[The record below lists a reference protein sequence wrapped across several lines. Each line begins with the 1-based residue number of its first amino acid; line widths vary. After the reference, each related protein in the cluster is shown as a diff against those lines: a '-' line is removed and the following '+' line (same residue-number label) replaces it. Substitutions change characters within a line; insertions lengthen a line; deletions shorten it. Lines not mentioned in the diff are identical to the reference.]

1 MKKRWKWKLIAFF
14 AVLASVLL
22 LGGCKFQYTLEE
34 KREETGMNAC
44 VTYYTNG
51 NGAYFGTDVTM
62 KKLYLADGSVA
73 INIGV
78 DRVTNGTLPT
88 PTRSNYTL
96 LGWYEAEV
104 DDNGNPLKD
113 ETTGE
118 VVLKKQAFDFKY
130 RLQDG
135 DDIVLY
141 AKWQR
146 NEAVNVYLV
155 CDEITADKPFVVD
168 GVQLNNKDF
177 LKSYNYQS
185 SNQRPK
191 PADSTLPS
199 VSGYTAYGFYADEA
213 CTQEVNWPLD
223 RERDGDCKIY
233 VKYIKGT
240 WTILRD
246 ADAVKNMFASAAAR
260 NYYLANDIDCSSV
273 TVVAKSTFNY
283 TLQGNGHTIKNL
295 NVSAGN
301 IKDEVVGSMFGKL
314 GANAKIENVTFENVK
329 LTCSLQSDVHARAYL
344 FFAEKA
350 ASATIANVVLKGDLI
365 IDVTR
370 EKDAILDNMV
380 KSNSGVIEW
389 IYTNVLFGG
398 FETDEEALNG
408 GLGVTVDD
416 GANVSVLKNTDEIIA
431 S

>member
-78 DRVTNGTLPT
+78 DRVTNGTIPT

-96 LGWYEAEV
+96 LGWYEAET

-146 NEAVNVYLV
+146 NEAVNVYLI
-155 CDEITADKPFVVD
+155 CDEMDTPFVVD
-168 GVQLNNKDF
+168 GVTLNNKDF

-185 SNQRPK
+185 NNQRPM
-191 PADSTLPS
+191 PGSTPT
-199 VSGYTAYGFYADEA
+199 VAGYTAFDFYMDEA
-213 CTQEVNWPLD
+213 CTQKVAWPLVRD
-223 RERDGDCKIY
+223 RDGDCKIY
-233 VKYIKGT
+233 LKYIKGD

-246 ADAVKNMFASAAAR
+246 AESVQAMFTSTATR
-260 NYYLANDIDCSSV
+260 NYYLANDIDCDGETMKAS
-273 TVVAKSTFNY
+273 STFNSN
-283 TLQGNGHTIKNL
+283 LQGNGYTIKNL
-295 NVSAGN
+295 NVSAGS
-301 IKDEVVGSMFGKL
+301 IKDMSVAMFGKL
-314 GANAKIENVTFENVK
+314 GAKAKIENVTFENVK
-329 LTCSLQSDVHARAYL
+329 LSCSLATDVHAEAYL
-344 FFAEKA
+344 FF
-350 ASATIANVVLKGDLI
+350 SSTVSGATISSVTLKGNLT
-365 IDVTR
+365 IDVKR
-370 EKDAILDNMV
+370 EKSGILDNMV
-380 KSNSGVIEW
+380 KNNAWV
-389 IYTNVLFGG
+389 YTNVLFGG
-398 FETDEEALNG
+398 YATDEEALNSA
-408 GLGVTVDD
+408 LGITVDSE
-416 GANVSVLKNTDEIIA
+416 ANVSVVKDVDDIVV